1 MGKID
6 VDGMV
11 EVLSILRETEYST
24 FANAAIKMLRRQ
36 EKEIK
41 RLRYLDEN
49 SAKFFDTMLQK
60 RTEILKDENDRLKKR
75 VKELEQQYCK
85 SSGEEVKE

>member
-11 EVLSILRETEYST
+11 EVLSILRETEHSSL
-24 FANAAIKMLRRQ
+24 ANAAIKMLRKQ

-41 RLRYLDEN
+41 RLCYLDEN

-85 SSGEEVKE
+85 W